1 MSAEPAMCEEDE
13 ERSDVV
19 EPELSDSGETVMSCE
34 TGTQYSAQ
42 DTSSYNYSYSYRVPD
57 CEFSLELPVSLREE
71 DCDWDDEDLTCSV
84 CDRSFPTPVHLQAH
98 MIKHRHWL
106 CSHCEQLFNSS
117 CELEYHKV
125 RPDRA
130 VNCQLDTLCYRTAS
144 GTGVRSTRLTTAK
157 SWKTKLIWTVTRS
170 LII

>member
-1 MSAEPAMCEEDE
+1 MAAHQEMSEEDE
-13 ERSDVV
+13 EEV

-42 DTSSYNYSYSYRVPD
+42 DTITSTSTSSYSYRTAD
-57 CEFSLELPVSLREE
+57 YEFSLQLPLSLREE
-71 DCDWDDEDLTCSV
+71 DCDWDDEDVTCNV
-84 CDRSFPTPVHLQAH
+84 CDRSFPTPVHLQSH

-125 RPDRA
+125 GPGRA
-130 VNCQLDTLCYRTAS
+130 VIS
-144 GTGVRSTRLTTAK
+144 
-157 SWKTKLIWTVTRS
+157 
-170 LII
+170 

>member
-1 MSAEPAMCEEDE
+1 MVSEEEAETNN
-13 ERSDVV
+13 VV
-19 EPELSDSGETVMSCE
+19 EPELSDSGETLMSCE

-42 DTSSYNYSYSYRVPD
+42 DTITSTSTSSYRIPD
-57 CEFSLELPVSLREE
+57 CDFSLQLPVSLREE

-125 RPDRA
+125 RLA
-130 VNCQLDTLCYRTAS
+130 VISQLYILSSRTVWD
-144 GTGVRSTRLTTAK
+144 TGVTTTRLTTVR
-157 SWKTKLIWTVTRS
+157 SWTTKLIWRVRRS